1 MANGDNPA
9 VVTQSDSDSF
19 LLKYILYDGADA
31 IVANR
36 LLGMGITINPHNVDW
51 YKRTLISGTSFK

>member
-1 MANGDNPA
+1 MILKH
-9 VVTQSDSDSF
+9 
-19 LLKYILYDGADA
+19 LLNIHYMMVADA